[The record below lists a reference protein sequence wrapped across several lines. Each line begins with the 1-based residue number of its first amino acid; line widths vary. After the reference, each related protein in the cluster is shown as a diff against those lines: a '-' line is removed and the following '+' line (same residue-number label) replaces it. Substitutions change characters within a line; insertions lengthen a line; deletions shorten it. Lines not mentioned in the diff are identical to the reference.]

1 MPRQVI
7 PLTDAKCRQARYKPT
22 GGNRIFDGGGLYLEM
37 MKSGAKFW
45 RMKYRRPGTK
55 KETSLTFGQYPNV
68 PLAKAREQRAAAQ
81 AHLHAGLDPAVQRDL
96 ARTAAKIAAADTFE
110 VIAQE
115 WLATRVD
122 HWSPAYLER
131 MTSALKTNAYPY
143 FGKIAIAK
151 VSGKLVL
158 DTVRRVECRGAL
170 EMAARVLSSVGQVF
184 RYAVG
189 TGRAPADVTYGLEQF
204 LEPKPPVEH
213 HPHVE
218 LTDLPGLLLRVEG
231 YHGRPETRLA
241 IKIMMRTFVRTN
253 ELRWTQW
260 TEWDRPNALW
270 TVPSDRMKG
279 TRQQKLNGPPHLVP
293 LSRQVLALLD
303 ELEVYSG
310 RYAFLF
316 PGIRQP
322 GAVPMSSETI
332 NRALEILGYG
342 EQQTGHGFRG
352 LASTILNETGRFRD
366 RAIEAQLAHK
376 DKNKVRRAYNHAQYL
391 EERREIMQWW
401 SDYLDDQL
409 SRAHKPIPL
418 P

>member
-37 MKSGAKFW
+37 TKSGAKFW

-110 VIAQE
+110 IIAQE

-143 FGKIAIAK
+143 FGKMAIAK

-204 LEPKPPVEH
+204 LAPKPPVEH

-218 LTDLPGLLLRVEG
+218 LTDLPELLLRVEG

-253 ELRWTQW
+253 ELRWTHW

-270 TVPSDRMKG
+270 TVPPDRMKG

-293 LSRQVLALLD
+293 LSRQVLALLE

-310 RYAFLF
+310 RYEFLF

-322 GAVPMSSETI
+322 GAVPMSGETI